1 MISEGPEQKLKK
13 KCSKTSIS
21 DWDMDVQGPGFE
33 QVLATFWGPFLK
45 NVAKTSRSD
54 KVLSAGGGWG
64 EIGESGLAWGELTQ
78 GGLLSKTTLG
88 MTWTGKNVNTHTRW
102 CWKGPEA

>member
-1 MISEGPEQKLKK
+1 MEGVTSLLSIGSLNYYFGGSGQKLEKS
-13 KCSKTSIS
+13 SKTSIS

-33 QVLATFWGPFLK
+33 HGFGHVLGSFLK

-64 EIGESGLAWGELTQ
+64 QIGESGLAWER
-78 GGLLSKTTLG
+78 
-88 MTWTGKNVNTHTRW
+88 THSRW
-102 CWKGPEA
+102 VTI

>member
-1 MISEGPEQKLKK
+1 MILDGPNKNLKK
-13 KCSKTSIS
+13 SSKTSIS

-33 QVLATFWGPFLK
+33 HGFDHVLGSFLK

-64 EIGESGLAWGELTQ
+64 QIGESGLAW
-78 GGLLSKTTLG
+78 
-88 MTWTGKNVNTHTRW
+88 VRTHSRW
-102 CWKGPEA
+102 VTI